1 MAETLLTPSSI
12 KLYGRVMNGI
22 QLDPNSLTQQA
33 GNLGGNKFLRNQ
45 LTSDTSLPPFIVT
58 GVTVNNSQTVTIDVT
73 HANPDL
79 LNLLYLLVV
88 PGANTPI
95 TDQTGG
101 TTIPANTTAKAYLKY
116 ADNGSPNSI
125 TLTLSAAATADNPG
139 GVNLALQVSFPPTIA
154 RIYSFS
160 FEGAYYQLPRPALF
174 LVHGWG
180 TPIGN
185 WDVNSTMDQA
195 GVVGREWDFSGN
207 TFPSDLV
214 SWEYE
219 KGDFSLRLDLDAGP
233 FEQILLQM
241 ALRAGAGVSGAGVSG
256 AGVSGA
262 GVSGAGVSGA
272 GVSGAGVS
280 GAGVSGAGVS
290 GAGVRR

>member
-22 QLDPNSLTQQA
+22 SLDPSSLSQQA
-33 GNLGGNKFLRNQ
+33 GNLGANKFLRNQ
-45 LTSDTSLPPFIVT
+45 LTNNTPQTFIVT
-58 GVTVNNSQTVTIDVT
+58 GVTNNGSPTVIVGVG
-73 HANPDL
+73 NMEPE
-79 LNLLYLLVV
+79 LLYSLVV
-88 PGANTPI
+88 SNANIPI
-95 TDQTGG
+95 SDQTGG
-101 TTIPANTTAKAYLKY
+101 TTIPANTTVQAVAIDYTNST
-116 ADNGSPNSI
+116 NGIPSGI
-125 TLTLSAAATADNPG
+125 KLTLSADAIADNPK
-139 GVNLALQVSFPPTIA
+139 GVNLVLQVSFPPTIA

-174 LVHGWG
+174 LVHGLG
-180 TPIGN
+180 TPVGN
-185 WDVNSTMDQA
+185 WVVPSTMDQG

-207 TFPSDLV
+207 AFPTDLV
-214 SWEYE
+214 YWEYE

-241 ALRAGAGVSGAGVSG
+241 ALRSGAGVSGAGVSG

>member
-1 MAETLLTPSSI
+1 M
-12 KLYGRVMNGI
+12 
-22 QLDPNSLTQQA
+22 
-33 GNLGGNKFLRNQ
+33 
-45 LTSDTSLPPFIVT
+45 
-58 GVTVNNSQTVTIDVT
+58 
-73 HANPDL
+73 
-79 LNLLYLLVV
+79 
-88 PGANTPI
+88 
-95 TDQTGG
+95 
-101 TTIPANTTAKAYLKY
+101 
-116 ADNGSPNSI
+116 
-125 TLTLSAAATADNPG
+125 
-139 GVNLALQVSFPPTIA
+139 
-154 RIYSFS
+154 
-160 FEGAYYQLPRPALF
+160 PRPALF
-174 LVHGWG
+174 LVHGPG
-180 TPIGN
+180 TPVGN
-185 WDVNSTMDQA
+185 WVANSTMDQA

-207 TFPSDLV
+207 GFPTDLV

-241 ALRAGAGVSGAGVSG
+241 ALRSGAGVSG